1 MPTRKPCY
9 DPFGF
14 SHNDISEFAKDTTNQ
29 NLFAI
34 PQVGVEGVNAP
45 LHINLPNAIGWA
57 PLYCNQDDSNSLN
70 ETTNSNNEED
80 KNMKGNELVKIW
92 YDKNEKELEAEYN
105 KKIADLKET
114 DPAKMAVDDLVKAAN
129 KVMDTYEMAPVSIF
143 ERLTKE
149 TRVEIDKLR
158 IEESEKRDALMQKRI
173 LVESQ
178 LDMCD
183 CYEQRREVLIA
194 YGILNEKGIM
204 V

>member
-1 MPTRKPCY
+1 MLTRKPCY

-14 SHNDISEFAKDTTNQ
+14 NHNDMSEIAEAIKKESVLPDTEYKFYADCFRPATK
-29 NLFAI
+29 I
-34 PQVGVEGVNAP
+34 YWDG
-45 LHINLPNAIGWA
+45 
-57 PLYCNQDDSNSLN
+57 NSLRFNSDLAVAASN
-70 ETTNSNNEED
+70 ETTISKNTED
-80 KNMKGNELVKIW
+80 NKMKGNELVKIW
-92 YDKNEKELEAEYN
+92 YDKNEKELEAEYG
-105 KKIADLKET
+105 KKIVDLKET

-129 KVMDTYEMAPVSIF
+129 KVMDTYELAPISVY

-158 IEESEKRDALMQKRI
+158 IEESEKRDALMQKRL

>member
-14 SHNDISEFAKDTTNQ
+14 SHDDMSEIADTIKKESVFPDAEHTRIYWDGDK
-29 NLFAI
+29 LIF
-34 PQVGVEGVNAP
+34 
-45 LHINLPNAIGWA
+45 
-57 PLYCNQDDSNSLN
+57 NSDLAVTASN
-70 ETTNSNNEED
+70 ETTISNNEED

-92 YDKNEKELEAEYN
+92 YDKNQKELDAEYK
-105 KKIADLKET
+105 KKIVDLKET
-114 DPAKMAVDDLVKAAN
+114 DPAKMAVDVLVEAAN
-129 KVMDTYEMAPVSIF
+129 KVMDTYELAQISIY
-143 ERLTKE
+143 ERITKE
-149 TRVEIDKLR
+149 TQVEIDKLR
-158 IEESEKRDALMQKRI
+158 IEESEKRDALIQKKL